1 MDHDQLKARI
11 AQRFIDAGWCPA
23 LTEVDVGD
31 IGGVVPTHL
40 EHHVK
45 AGWDSGTVCDRYGA
59 RRWNADVAGTVPVVP
74 SRFDRM
80 GLATRYQEARTKSG
94 GRPLTWLVE
103 VKVGRGDFLGD
114 RKFTAPP
121 RAHLQFLAYPKGLVK
136 LEEVPDGWV
145 GLEVCG
151 KVIRKRTHRAKVH
164 LVSNDQEARFHAKL
178 AHLLWHREWRGVE
191 ADLEA
196 QARKDRRAVEHDAR
210 RVGDIIMAV
219 AEYMD
224 PKGMRVYRPHASL
237 VDALKAHRIN
247 RTVPR
252 YLLDQIE
259 RLHSIRS
266 AGTTDRG

>member
-31 IGGVVPTHL
+31 IGGVVPSNL
-40 EHHVK
+40 ANHVK
-45 AGWDSGTVCDRYGA
+45 AGWDEGIVCARYGA
-59 RRWNADVAGTVPVVP
+59 RRWIADVAGTVPVVP

-80 GLATRYQEARTKSG
+80 GLATRWEEARAKSG

-103 VKVGRGDFLGD
+103 VKVARGDFLGD
-114 RKFTAPP
+114 RKFEAPA
-121 RAHLQFLAYPKGLVK
+121 RAHIQFLAYPMGLVK

-151 KVIRKRTHRAKVH
+151 KVIRKRTHHAKVNPIG
-164 LVSNDQEARFHAKL
+164 NDQEARFHAKL

-196 QARKDRRAVEHDAR
+196 QARKDRRAVERDGR
-210 RVGDIIMAV
+210 KVSDIVQGVID
-219 AEYMD
+219 YMD
-224 PKGMRVYRPHASL
+224 PRPRRWGSRPA
-237 VDALKAHRIN
+237 
-247 RTVPR
+247 T
-252 YLLDQIE
+252 LLDSLRGHRVNRAPAQYVVE
-259 RLHSIRS
+259 EAMRIRDAIDHL
-266 AGTTDRG
+266 AGDE